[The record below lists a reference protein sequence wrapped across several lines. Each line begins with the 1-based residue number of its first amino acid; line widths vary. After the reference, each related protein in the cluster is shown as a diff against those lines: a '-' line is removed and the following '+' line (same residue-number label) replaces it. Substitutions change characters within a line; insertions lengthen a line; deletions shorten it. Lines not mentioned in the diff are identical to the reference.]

1 MAVVSQLERE
11 RAYDSLIRLILGGSF
26 GPGEPV
32 SERSLSEKLGIGR
45 TPIREA
51 LRDLERSGLV
61 EVLPARGTFVRRPSL
76 ADMREIYEIRYAL
89 EGMAAFRAAK
99 RGATPELLAY
109 RKKFKDLAKNPEGA
123 SAAEIDELGTTFHQK
138 IVEATGNRTL
148 MKVFKQFRLP
158 FLLEGGLIKSTRVAV
173 VKQLVDEHLAILEEI
188 ATGDAAEAQK
198 QMCAQLANGW
208 KMRLDMFNSLD
219 EIEPAELDAMEM
231 G

>member
-26 GPGEPV
+26 GPGEPI

-45 TPIREA
+45 TPVREA

-76 ADMREIYEIRYAL
+76 ADLKEIYEIRYAL
-89 EGMAAFRAAK
+89 EGMAAYTAAK

-109 RKKFKDLAKNPEGA
+109 RKKFKDLVKNPEGA

-138 IVEATGNRTL
+138 VVEATGNRML

-158 FLLEGGLIKSTRVAV
+158 FLLEGGLLKSTRVVV
-173 VKQLVDEHLAILEEI
+173 VKQLVSEHLGILDAIERGK
-188 ATGDAAEAQK
+188 ASEAQRL
-198 QMCAQLANGW
+198 MCAHLASGW

-219 EIEPAELDAMEM
+219 EIEPAQMEALEA